1 MKESPVVC
9 LLPGID
15 RYLLTLDILF
25 RQITTI
31 IKVHVAFVFGL
42 QTLELI
48 DFTKIFQFKG
58 LKPQKKRQHEL

>member
-48 DFTKIFQFKG
+48 DFTKIYQFKS
-58 LKPQKKRQHEL
+58 LKPKNKDGTNF